1 MKKFIALTLILG
13 SFNAF
18 ATSGEK
24 ALFTMEKD
32 HNEENIMMIHAQTD
46 NNCKFITSTKNSEK
60 NYMEFYW
67 LMNNGKSKKEIH
79 PMIRSTIKER
89 VQFLGMNNTRDSF
102 KIKLNDLTELRHDLS
117 DTTMEITSEIINGE
131 CQVKSILTL
140 GASGRYRR
148 IDLDKT
154 FCKVSKNFLGVP
166 NGCRSLDIIGKDIQ
180 TDEEVK
186 VTFKAR

>member
-18 ATSGEK
+18 ATNSEK
-24 ALFTMEKD
+24 PLFTMEKD